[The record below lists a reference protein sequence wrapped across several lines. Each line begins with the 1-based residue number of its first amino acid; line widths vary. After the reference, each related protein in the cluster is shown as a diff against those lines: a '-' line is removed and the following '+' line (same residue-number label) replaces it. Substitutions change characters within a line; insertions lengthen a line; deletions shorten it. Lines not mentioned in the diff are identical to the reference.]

1 MPSPTRIVPAYRFT
15 IAQCFE
21 SHPYVLRVLAVCLR
35 LAFAGILW
43 GLLSVGQASSLGT
56 DSSGSFVTVQY
67 CSSGK
72 DRLTLDQAKWCQYV
86 SYVDAA
92 PSAQANAVRWVR
104 VMAHITTLPQRLSI
118 SVGPHLVNEI
128 EVFDGQTDKRLGG
141 PVGLAYPYS
150 AEHGL
155 LVGYTFSISPE
166 TVGQHTY
173 YIRIVTS
180 SLPYAF
186 VHATLDSATAKAI
199 NQQIGLGIHLGV
211 LGLLVLVSAAV
222 YAVTRTPIMGVF
234 TLVILNLLLSTLA
247 GSGLLFQYV
256 WPEWPRF
263 NELFFKTM
271 FSLRSGLWL
280 WLAQTFL
287 APYRTPRWYRPAC
300 KFAYAVVAVM
310 MLSAW
315 SNWGQVNSLL
325 TLVFAVFVFPIGQIA
340 AIQLTANIRRYYQRI
355 LVVGYAI
362 GAVGMWAA
370 LLVVIYPT
378 DNPQL
383 PIQISRVIDYA
394 NPVVLLGLV
403 MFHYRETILQL
414 TATREENVA
423 IKLGLELEQKLKEER
438 KLMVDML
445 THELKNPLA
454 SISMASG
461 SLASSTKLS
470 DNLTKRRLENIER
483 SVRNMDA
490 VIERCNVM
498 NQLDQSTLKPNMA
511 RINLRER
518 LSDTIDQYADGCR
531 VKLTLNGP
539 NETTTDPQ
547 FFQMIVSNLIDNAL
561 KYSQDGSDIQVSISR
576 QTDMSGNRLAMKVT
590 NQIGSKGFPDK
601 ALVFKRFYRHPLAH
615 RTSGSGVGLY
625 LTKALV
631 NLMGGHITYESD
643 GYQVIFE
650 VLLPQATHN
659 A

>member
-1 MPSPTRIVPAYRFT
+1 MPAYRVT
-15 IAQCFE
+15 IEQCFA
-21 SHPYVLRVLAVCLR
+21 SHPSVLRVLAVCLR

-43 GLLSVGQASSLGT
+43 GVLCVSQARGLAT
-56 DSSGSFVTVQY
+56 DSIGPAVTVQY

-72 DRLTLDQAKWCQYV
+72 DRLTLVQAKHCQYV
-86 SYVDAA
+86 GYVDAA
-92 PSAQANAVRWVR
+92 PSVQGNAVRWVR
-104 VMAHITTLPQRLSI
+104 VKAHITTLPQRLSI

-166 TVGQHTY
+166 TVGEHTY

-186 VHATLDSATAKAI
+186 VQATLDPAIAKTI
-199 NQQIGLGIHLGV
+199 DQQIGLGIHLGV
-211 LGLLVLVSAAV
+211 LGLLVFISAAV
-222 YAVTRTPIMGVF
+222 YAVTRTLIMGVF

-263 NELFFKTM
+263 NDLFFKTM

-287 APYRTPRWYRPAC
+287 APYRTPGWYRPAC
-300 KFAYAVVAVM
+300 KFAYAIVAVM

-315 SNWGQVNSLL
+315 TNWGQLSSLL
-325 TLVFAVFVFPIGQIA
+325 TLVFAVFVFPIGQIV
-340 AIQLTANIRRYYQRI
+340 AIKLTTDIRLLYQRI
-355 LVVGYAI
+355 LMAGYAV

-383 PIQISRVIDYA
+383 PIQISRFIDYA
-394 NPVVLLGLV
+394 NPVILLGLV

-454 SISMASG
+454 SISIASG
-461 SLASSTKLS
+461 SLASSIRHS

-490 VIERCNVM
+490 VIERCNIM
-498 NQLDQSTLKPNMA
+498 NQLDQSALEPHMS
-511 RINLRER
+511 RINLREQ
-518 LSDTIDQYADGCR
+518 LSHTIDQYADGCR
-531 VKLTLNGP
+531 VKLTLDDH
-539 NETTTDPQ
+539 NETMTDPQ
-547 FFQMIVSNLIDNAL
+547 FFQMIASNLIDNAL
-561 KYSQDGSDIQVSISR
+561 KYSPSGSEVQVSISR
-576 QTDMSGNRLAMKVT
+576 QADISRSKLVMKVT
-590 NQIGSKGFPDK
+590 NQIGSKGLPDK
-601 ALVFKRFYRHPLAH
+601 AMVFTRFYRHPLAH

-625 LTKALV
+625 LTKALI

-650 VLLPQATHN
+650 VLLPETTRHA
-659 A
+659 